1 MRELQND
8 LKPLLEGFAR
18 GFIEA
23 DKKDGKSWIIGKG
36 ATILSRH
43 LQKNKKNKGA
53 DIYKICSTPL
63 LNISIFYNFSILPI
77 IELSSIFH

>member
-1 MRELQND
+1 MQYDKTSKESILQYALNLKGKKFGEL
-8 LKPLLEGFAR
+8 
-18 GFIEA
+18 
-23 DKKDGKSWIIGKG
+23 DKFNR
-36 ATILSRH
+36 L
-43 LQKNKKNKGA
+43 KNKKNKGA